1 MRSNRSN
8 LRSHKETIQ
17 GIGKKNWAICSLE
30 SKHTHAIH
38 RDLISFIVDD
48 TI

>member
-1 MRSNRSN
+1 MWSNRSN
-8 LRSHKETIQ
+8 LRSHKEAIQ
-17 GIGKKNWAICSLE
+17 GIEKNWAICSLE